1 MAGNT
6 NSSSSNRVITVI
18 NNILTAQDVQAGTLA
33 GIETICRLYFFDRGR
48 SYIRLPGTDEFSL
61 IDEVNRGT
69 DVFLANDIV
78 EDKFTEGEQTKSQCA
93 REFVA
98 QLQKA
103 RFIHSDNYETY
114 KNKLL
119 SIDFTPSHGQKI
131 TEICIHS
138 ITAKD
143 ASTSAGYIVFERF
156 GTSRDKLSQLEVFEI
171 FNLCQIINNRIETF
185 ETARQLKIEE
195 DSKSLDILTGL
206 PVVSKFKVEAE
217 RLIQEGNQYALLY
230 MDIDKFKYLN
240 DLWSVSVGND
250 ILQSMANIIRGFTS
264 ADEVCC
270 RVSADKFM
278 LLMRYYDDE
287 TLSETLDALNEY
299 FIEMQRTQFCDIKIT
314 IVGGVYVI
322 KERIPIDP
330 AIDRANLARRN
341 VKGSYK
347 NEFCIYDD
355 SLEKLSQREK
365 QLEKRLSTALAQHQF
380 IPYLQPKFNLMTKE
394 ICGAEAL
401 ARWQSEDRM
410 ISPGEFIPL
419 FEKNGFIVKLDFII
433 YEATLAFMRRIILNG
448 HVPCRI
454 SMNVSR
460 GHITDPHFV
469 QRFMNLVFKYQ
480 VPTDFIELEIT
491 ESIFMED
498 KDVLNT
504 FISSIRGHGI
514 CVSIDDFGAAYSSL
528 NLLKD
533 IDVDV
538 IKLDKAFI
546 DNITTPRT
554 DMLEKDKII
563 VKNIICMIKEL
574 EFITVFE
581 GIEKEEQLDF
591 LRYNGCDYGQGY
603 LFDRPMSLAEFEA
616 KFYPPIT
623 E

>member
-1 MAGNT
+1 MDTAST
-6 NSSSSNRVITVI
+6 MSSNRVITVI
-18 NNILTAQDVQAGTLA
+18 NNILTAPNVPAGTLA

-48 SYIRLPGTDEFSL
+48 SFIRLPGTDSFSVL
-61 IDEVNRGT
+61 NEVNRGT
-69 DVFLANDIV
+69 DAFLHKEFEKGKMD
-78 EDKFTEGEQTKSQCA
+78 QSYYPKSPDTG
-93 REFVA
+93 VA
-98 QLQKA
+98 FLKRLQKE
-103 RFIHSDNYETY
+103 RFIYTDKYDEY
-114 KNKLL
+114 LPELL
-119 SIDFTPSHGQKI
+119 SLDFIPSAEQNI
-131 TEICIHS
+131 SEMCIHCV
-138 ITAKD
+138 TAKN
-143 ASTSAGYIVFERF
+143 AGAMGYFVFERF
-156 GTSRDKLSQLEVFEI
+156 GNSRNKLTQIEVFEI

-185 ETARQLKIEE
+185 ETAKQLKIEE
-195 DSKSLDILTGL
+195 DSKSLDVLTGL
-206 PVVSKFKVEAE
+206 PVVNKFKVEGE
-217 RLIQEGNQYALLY
+217 RLIQSGKQYALLY

-250 ILQSMANIIRGFTS
+250 ILQAIANILRGFTS
-264 ADEVCC
+264 SDEVCC
-270 RVSADKFM
+270 RVSADKF
-278 LLMRYYDDE
+278 LLLTRFYGDDE
-287 TLSETLDALNEY
+287 LSETLDMLNEY
-299 FIEMQRTQFCDIKIT
+299 FKEMQLTQFTDVKIT
-314 IVGGVYVI
+314 IVCGVYVI
-322 KERIPIDP
+322 RDVIPIDP
-330 AIDRANLARRN
+330 AIDRANLARRS

-347 NEFCIYDD
+347 NMFCLYDE

-365 QLEKRLSTALAQHQF
+365 QLEKRMATALAQHQF
-380 IPYLQPKFNLMTKE
+380 IPYLQPKFNLTTKE
-394 ICGAEAL
+394 ISGAEAL
-401 ARWQSEDRM
+401 ARWQSDDRM

-448 HVPCRI
+448 HIPCRI

-546 DNITTPRT
+546 DNISNNRT
-554 DMLEKDKII
+554 NILEKDKII

-574 EFITVFE
+574 EFTTVFE

-603 LFDRPMSLAEFEA
+603 LFDRPMSLTEFEE
-616 KFYPPIT
+616 KFYPTP
-623 E
+623 EK